1 MSLAGPEMIIIYP
14 ASSFQRQRTRQHGLM
29 PRRDI
34 ESRAKYNPSHPP
46 LRVPNQ
52 ILEPFLRAP
61 NSTTRL
67 CQKQQWHTSTPPPS
81 SHSKRKENVLLMPP
95 NQQQMRLVFR
105 FRTQRVPNDNVAT
118 YRNGKAPFLRQDPP
132 PIHPFWSM

>member
-1 MSLAGPEMIIIYP
+1 
-14 ASSFQRQRTRQHGLM
+14 M

-67 CQKQQWHTSTPPPS
+67 CQKQQWHTSPLFLPL

-118 YRNGKAPFLRQDPP
+118 YRNGKAPFLRA
-132 PIHPFWSM
+132 PIHSGPCETKFTCCQNVYQCTKGPFCIG